1 MKQYKSVEIR
11 VDAMKLSADNVDE
24 VASWCGGQKVTEKEY
39 TFDSSSTFVA
49 LNIPTLDGV
58 KRASEGMYVVK
69 SEHGNFR
76 VMSRYMF
83 EREFQEV

>member
-11 VDAMKLSADNVDE
+11 VDAMKLSADNVNE
-24 VASWCGGQKVTEKEY
+24 VAAWCGGQMVTEKDAV
-39 TFDSSSTFVA
+39 DSSSTFVA

-58 KRASEGMYVVK
+58 KRVSEGMYVVK